1 METIIKPF
9 KINKEIVAIPSKS
22 VLHRQ
27 LILGMLSRGIVTIEN
42 IVYSKDVLATVGIL
56 RNLGVL
62 VNTNENNIEIDS
74 SNLSIPEL
82 ELFANESGSTLRFMI
97 PVVAS
102 LGFDATF
109 TGGGRLPER
118 PMEAY
123 LEVLPQK
130 GVTMNYCDNF
140 LPLTISGKLQ
150 SGLYEL
156 RGDISSQYI
165 SGLLMALANLEEDS
179 EIVITTKLESKPYV
193 DITIEVLKEFGVNI
207 VEEENKYYISGSNN
221 FEHGN
226 YFCEGDYSQ
235 AAFFLVAGAIGGQV
249 KVKGLKNNSTQ
260 GDKAIIDLLKSMGA
274 DIEISDMIIVKESS
288 LIGIEIDAT
297 DIPDLVPILCVAACK
312 ANGTTRIYGVERLK
326 HKESD
331 RINSTINMLT
341 NLGANISYDGESIV
355 VIGHEKL
362 SGGTIDSVGDH
373 RIAMSAAI
381 ASLICENEVRIIG
394 SESVNKSYPKFFD
407 DFIN

>member
-1 METIIKPF
+1 
-9 KINKEIVAIPSKS
+9 
-22 VLHRQ
+22 
-27 LILGMLSRGIVTIEN
+27 
-42 IVYSKDVLATVGIL
+42 
-56 RNLGVL
+56 
-62 VNTNENNIEIDS
+62 
-74 SNLSIPEL
+74 
-82 ELFANESGSTLRFMI
+82 
-97 PVVAS
+97 
-102 LGFDATF
+102 
-109 TGGGRLPER
+109 
-118 PMEAY
+118 
-123 LEVLPQK
+123 
-130 GVTMNYCDNF
+130 
-140 LPLTISGKLQ
+140 
-150 SGLYEL
+150 
-156 RGDISSQYI
+156 
-165 SGLLMALANLEEDS
+165 MALANLEEDS